1 MTCPWTRHFV
11 TVNGMS
17 IQKSL
22 FHIFD
27 IRKRKPE
34 SDTDLRDDTQVK
46 KRKFCPKWLK
56 EFQWLK
62 YDSTEKQMKCKVCL
76 DAYSCQ
82 AKPSQSFV
90 HGANNFQRSS
100 LTRHQSGNDRIVAMN
115 IIKQK
120 RSHET
125 VVYHVQEK
133 ANTALKA
140 QVRTAFVIGK
150 EEIPDSKF
158 NALID
163 LQVS

>member
-1 MTCPWTRHFV
+1 M
-11 TVNGMS
+11 
-17 IQKSL
+17 
-22 FHIFD
+22 
-27 IRKRKPE
+27 
-34 SDTDLRDDTQVK
+34 K

-76 DAYSCQ
+76 DAYGCQ

-115 IIKQK
+115 IIKQR

-150 EEIPDSKF
+150 EEIPDGKF